1 MVALNIKAFCFGI
14 ITGFLGFAMLQ
25 TEFVNNL
32 FTLILIAAVIS
43 GNFYVLLVGTD
54 TFI

>member
-1 MVALNIKAFCFGI
+1 MVALNIKALCFGV

-32 FTLILIAAVIS
+32 FTLILVSSVIS
-43 GNFYVLLVGTD
+43 GNFYILLVGRP
-54 TFI
+54 FQ